1 MRKELKGSSAA
12 CLAWS
17 IPASLVLFL
26 CAGATHTGEMAGD
39 YDIINRAAHWGGSRA
54 GERFC
59 LPFTPCDETA
69 LSFFLF
75 FFFLPCQGQVAS
87 VVLIKGTV
95 ACHAS
100 RFCTEYESSNGCCQS
115 VNLHTKRQ
123 PGTRKISP
131 DLQNVDKITK
141 IQDWKNLS

>member
-1 MRKELKGSSAA
+1 MRKELRGSSAA

-26 CAGATHTGEMAGD
+26 CAGATHTRWLVVT
-39 YDIINRAAHWGGSRA
+39 ISS
-54 GERFC
+54 
-59 LPFTPCDETA
+59 TA
-69 LSFFLF
+69 LHTEEAQEPGSVFVCRSPRATRQRCLF
-75 FFFLPCQGQVAS
+75 FFSFSFPCQGQVSS

-100 RFCTEYESSNGCCQS
+100 RFCTEYDSFNGCCQS
-115 VNLHTKRQ
+115 VNLYTKRQ

-131 DLQNVDKITK
+131 DLQNGDKITK